1 MIKITNV
8 NKIYKSKDGDIVALD
23 NINLHI
29 DQGDIYG
36 IIGPSGAGKSTLI
49 RVINLLEKPTSGNIL
64 IDGIDLMKLTKNDL
78 REERKE
84 VGMIFQT
91 FNLMNNSTVSQN
103 ITFPMEISHIEK
115 HLIKDRL
122 EELLEMVGLKDKENV
137 YPAKLSGGQKQR
149 VGIARALAN
158 KPKILLCDEPTSALD
173 PVTTKS
179 ILELLKDINQKLN
192 ITIVL
197 ITHQMEVIKAI
208 CNKTAVIE
216 NGLIVE
222 EGLTKDILSN
232 PSSETLKSFLS

>member
-1 MIKITNV
+1 MIKITNI
-8 NKIYKSKDGDIVALD
+8 KKTYKSKDGNVNALD
-23 NINLHI
+23 DINLNINK
-29 DQGDIYG
+29 GDIYG

-49 RVINLLEKPTSGNIL
+49 RIINLLEKPTSGEIL
-64 IDGIDLMKLTKNDL
+64 IDGTDLTKLSKNEL

-84 VGMIFQT
+84 IGMIFQT
-91 FNLMNNSTVSQN
+91 FNLMNNSTVSEN
-103 ITFPMEISHIEK
+103 IAFPMVISHIDK
-115 HLIKDRL
+115 NIIKKRL
-122 EELLEMVGLKDKENV
+122 DELLELVGLKDKENI

-149 VGIARALAN
+149 VGIARSLAN
-158 KPKILLCDEPTSALD
+158 NPKILLCDEPTSALD

-179 ILELLKDINQKLN
+179 ILELLKDINKKLG

-197 ITHQMEVIKAI
+197 ITHQMEVIKTI

-222 EGLTKDILSN
+222 EGLTQDILSN

>member
-1 MIKITNV
+1 MIKITDI
-8 NKIYKSKDGDIVALD
+8 KKTYKSKDGDVHALE
-23 NINLHI
+23 NINLNI

-49 RVINLLEKPTSGNIL
+49 RIINLLEKPTSGQIL
-64 IDGIDLMKLTKNDL
+64 IDGIDLMGLTKKEL

-84 VGMIFQT
+84 VGMIFQN

-103 ITFPMEISHIEK
+103 IAFPMVISHIDK
-115 HLIKDRL
+115 DIIKERL
-122 EELLEMVGLKDKENV
+122 DELLDIVGLKDKENI

-179 ILELLKDINQKLN
+179 ILELLKDINNKLN

-197 ITHQMEVIKAI
+197 ITHQMEVIKTI

-222 EGLTKDILSN
+222 EGLTHEILSN

>member
-1 MIKITNV
+1 MIKITDV
-8 NKIYKSKDGDIVALD
+8 KKVYKSKDGDVTALKS
-23 NINLHI
+23 INLNI
-29 DQGDIYG
+29 EQGDIYG

-49 RVINLLEKPTSGNIL
+49 RIINLLEEPSSGNVL
-64 IDGIDLMKLTKNDL
+64 IDGVDLTSLSKGEL

-84 VGMIFQT
+84 IGMILQN

-103 ITFPMEISHIEK
+103 IAFPMEISHIEK
-115 HLIKDRL
+115 NVIKDRL
-122 EELLEMVGLKDKENV
+122 DELLDMVGLKDKENV

-179 ILELLKDINQKLN
+179 ILELLKDINEKLN

-197 ITHQMEVIKAI
+197 ITHQMEVIKTI

-222 EGLTKDILSN
+222 EGLTQDILAN
-232 PSSETLKSFLS
+232 PSSETLKQFLS

>member
-1 MIKITNV
+1 MITINNV
-8 NKIYKSKDGDIVALD
+8 KKVYKSKDGDVTALE
-23 NINLHI
+23 NINLSI
-29 DQGDIYG
+29 SQGDIYG

-49 RVINLLEKPTSGNIL
+49 RILNLLESPTSGNVL
-64 IDGIDLMKLTKNDL
+64 IDGTDLTKLTKKEL

-84 VGMIFQT
+84 IGMIFQN

-103 ITFPMEISHIEK
+103 IAFPLEISKTEK
-115 HLIKDRL
+115 NVIKDRL
-122 EELLEMVGLKDKENV
+122 EELLEMVGLRDKANV

-149 VGIARALAN
+149 VGIARSLAN

-197 ITHQMEVIKAI
+197 ITHQMEVIKTI

-222 EGLTKDILSN
+222 EGLTKDILAN
-232 PSSETLKSFLS
+232 PSSETLKQFLS